1 MMSRALRG
9 VLAATVLVAATAT
22 AAEAQASSASRF
34 GLSAGVA
41 LPMGDFGDVVGLG
54 FQIGGHF
61 QMPLG
66 STLKLRINADWGRYG
81 GDVAGLDNAT
91 LLGGMANL
99 VLPINTT
106 SDLKPYIFGG
116 LGFYQYEF
124 NGTGGSASESDMAFN
139 VGVGYDFTL
148 GNSKLFTEIRYLSIQ
163 SDPAINSLP
172 IVIGL
177 RF

>member
-1 MMSRALRG
+1 MIQRSLRG
-9 VLAATVLVAATAT
+9 LVAATVLVAAVST

-41 LPMGDFGDVVGLG
+41 LPMGDFGDFVGLG
-54 FQIGGHF
+54 FQIGGHL

-81 GDVAGLDNAT
+81 GDVPGLDNAT

-99 VLPINTT
+99 VLPITTT

-124 NGTGGSASESDMAFN
+124 SPGGSSESDMAFN

-163 SDPAINSLP
+163 SDPAINTLP